1 MAKKGSGVSV
11 EYKIDKKELGYNGPI
26 GEVDVN
32 EISRKEGKKRIRKI
46 EKEVEQ
52 NKNTREERGGKM
64 KVTYLDPA
72 SLEIPDVRITSQFD
86 DEILSMFKDDIKK
99 TGITTPLIIA
109 HEGNHYYVVDGMHRL
124 EEAKLNNYKRVPCVI
139 QDMSPGEMQLRN
151 LVLNRLRGRT
161 KASEEV
167 MVIKDLFDNH
177 GYKIEDITK
186 RTGMRRERIEQLL
199 SIGSCAIGVLE
210 ALDEDRIKT
219 GHAYQLARLPDATTQ
234 LKILHHLYISKM
246 KVTDLKDV
254 IDDILITVKR
264 RNEEVDKHEVLLAP
278 PIPTAT
284 CSLCEQHYPAK
295 DCVSP
300 ILCKW
305 CYGVL
310 LATLD
315 QIRRESAAAQ
325 IEVHKKAEGVMEM
338 PATSK

>member
-1 MAKKGSGVSV
+1 MTKKGEGVSV
-11 EYKIDKKELGYNGPI
+11 EYKVDKEELGYNGPI
-26 GEVDVN
+26 GDVEVN
-32 EISRKEGKKRIRKI
+32 EISNKEANKKLVKI
-46 EKEVEQ
+46 KKEVKK
-52 NKNTREERGGKM
+52 NKRKREERDGKM

-86 DEILSMFKDDIKK
+86 EEILSMFKDDIKK
-99 TGITTPLIIA
+99 TGITTPLIVA
-109 HEGNHYYVVDGMHRL
+109 HEGDHYYVVDGMHRL
-124 EEAKLNNYKRVPCVI
+124 EEAKLNNYKQVPCVI

-151 LVLNRLRGRT
+151 LVLNRFRGRT

-167 MVIKDLFDNH
+167 MVIKDLFENH
-177 GYKIEDITK
+177 GYRIEDITRK
-186 RTGMRRERIEQLL
+186 TGMRRDRIEQLL

-210 ALDEDRIKT
+210 ALDDERIKT
-219 GHAYQLARLPDATTQ
+219 GHASQLARLPDATTQ

-254 IDDILITVKR
+254 VDDILHTVKQR
-264 RNEEVDKHEVLLAP
+264 EEQADKHEVLLAP

-284 CSLCEQHYPAK
+284 CSLCEERYPVR
-295 DCVSP
+295 DIVSP
-300 ILCKW
+300 QMCKW

-325 IEVHKKAEGVMEM
+325 TELHKKAEGVLEM
-338 PATSK
+338 PKTSK

>member
-1 MAKKGSGVSV
+1 MAKNSEGGSV
-11 EYKIDKKELGYNGPI
+11 EYKIDKDELGYNGPI
-26 GEVDVN
+26 GEVDVR
-32 EISRKEGKKRIRKI
+32 EISKKEGKKRIRKI

-52 NKNTREERGGKM
+52 NKIRREERGGKM

-72 SLEIPDVRITSQFD
+72 MLEIPDVRITSQFD
-86 DEILSMFKDDIKK
+86 DEILGMFKDDIKK
-99 TGITTPLIIA
+99 TGITTPLIVA

-124 EEAKLNNYKRVPCVI
+124 EEAKLNNYRRIPCVI

-167 MVIKDLFDNH
+167 KVIKDLFENH
-177 GYKIEDITK
+177 GYRIEDITR

-210 ALDEDRIKT
+210 ALDDERIKT
-219 GHAYQLARLPDATTQ
+219 GHAAQLARLPDATTQ

-254 IDDILITVKR
+254 IDDILHTVKAR
-264 RNEEVDKHEVLLAP
+264 EEQADKHEVLLAP

-284 CSLCEQHYPAK
+284 CSLCEQRYPAREI
-295 DCVSP
+295 VTP
-300 ILCKW
+300 QLCKW

-325 IEVHKKAEGVMEM
+325 TEVHKKAEGVLEM
-338 PATSK
+338 PTTSQ